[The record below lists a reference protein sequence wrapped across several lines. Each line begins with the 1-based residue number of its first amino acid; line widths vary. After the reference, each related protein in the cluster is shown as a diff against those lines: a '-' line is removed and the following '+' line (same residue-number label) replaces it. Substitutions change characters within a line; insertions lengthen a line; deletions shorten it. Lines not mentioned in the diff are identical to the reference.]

1 MTTPHEETDVTPYVL
16 YVDDEPSNL
25 VVFEAGLEGEMPV
38 LTASSGGRALE
49 LMREHEVAV
58 LLTDQRMP
66 GMSGV
71 ELMSKVRAEHPDVI
85 RMLVTAYSDVE
96 AAVDAI
102 NDGQVHVYLRKP
114 WEPVELKLALSQAR
128 DRYLTT
134 RRLADL
140 ERRLVST
147 ERMYALGVIAAGVAH
162 EIRTPLT
169 ALVMNIELVQGVL
182 GGSMDAEHLGQV
194 KAALADAAHAVR
206 ALVDITNSMEVSTRA
221 HKESE
226 IDLKEVVELA
236 ARSVRG
242 EARRRGQVTLDLAP
256 VPPVRG
262 SRTRLGQVA
271 LNLLVNALQ
280 AFDPGRLASNA
291 VRVRLGVDGEGVLLS
306 VEDNGPGIA
315 PELLGH
321 IFDPFFTTKEDGGTG
336 LGLAI
341 SRQIVQELGGTIEVR
356 SVRGEGTTFLVHLPA
371 ARRAAPGTR

>member
-1 MTTPHEETDVTPYVL
+1 VSPYVL

-25 VVFEAGLEGEMPV
+25 VVFEAGLKGELPV
-38 LTASSGGRALE
+38 LTATSGSRALE

-71 ELMSKVRAEHPDVI
+71 ELMTKVRDEHPDVI
-85 RMLVTAYSDVE
+85 RMLMTAYSDVE
-96 AAVDAI
+96 AAIDAI
-102 NDGQVHVYLRKP
+102 NHGQVHVYLRKP
-114 WEPVELKLALSQAR
+114 WEPVELKLALTQAR
-128 DRYLTT
+128 ERYLVT
-134 RRLADL
+134 RRLAEL

-169 ALVMNIELVQGVL
+169 ALVMNVELVQGIL
-182 GGSMDAEHLGQV
+182 AARMDAEQLAQV
-194 KAALADAAHAVR
+194 KAALSDAAHAVR
-206 ALVDITNSMEVSTRA
+206 AIVEITNSMELSTRG
-221 HKESE
+221 HKQGEV
-226 IDLKEVVELA
+226 DLKEVVELA

-242 EARRRGQVTLDLAP
+242 EARRRGKLTLDLAP
-256 VPPVRG
+256 VPKVMG

-280 AFDPGRLASNA
+280 AFEPERVASNA
-291 VRVRLGVDGEGVLLS
+291 VQVRLGADGDAVVLT
-306 VEDNGPGIA
+306 VADNGPGIA
-315 PELLGH
+315 PDVLGS

-356 SVRGEGTTFLVHLPA
+356 SARGEGTTFSVRLPA
-371 ARRAAPGTR
+371 ARPARPT